1 MTSCTQRGVRTRTRR
16 VRLMQHQAT
25 LDAWLHGRGLDR
37 DGGLTGYPTC
47 EALGTALHAVLGY
60 HATPDHDEIEAVL
73 QANPVFA
80 MRCLATPASFFFGPV
95 REMLRAKAV
104 RLRARANLR
113 RFRIIA
119 WCSARLVKKY
129 HAAVERAYTPGGLGY
144 QVAEEEFTAAQ
155 AAL

>member
-1 MTSCTQRGVRTRTRR
+1 MVQGPSGRLRR
-16 VRLMQHQAT
+16 CRRMPGQTT
-25 LDAWLHGRGLDR
+25 LDAWLGRAAFAGFPDS
-37 DGGLTGYPTC
+37 
-47 EALGTALHAVLGY
+47 EALDEAFHAVLGY
-60 HATPDHDEIEAVL
+60 DVLALPADDVDAVL
-73 QANPVFA
+73 QANPVFVE
-80 MRCLATPASFFFGPV
+80 RCLETPAEFFFGPA